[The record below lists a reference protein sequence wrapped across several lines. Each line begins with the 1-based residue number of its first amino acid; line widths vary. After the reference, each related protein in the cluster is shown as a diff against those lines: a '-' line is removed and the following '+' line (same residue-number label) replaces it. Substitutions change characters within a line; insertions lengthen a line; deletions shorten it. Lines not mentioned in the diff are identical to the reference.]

1 MINSRG
7 SDRMANEGAKKTDKK
22 RNLTKKQ
29 IVLYSYIGVLAVV
42 TVLFGYNVLN
52 YFYFE
57 PLKAAGQP
65 IYGYRT
71 ESLDPISDSVISK
84 VEQVG
89 ANQTGVEKMTVTVQG
104 PVVYFDVR
112 VSNGVELET
121 AHAAAEAAAN
131 EFLSQA
137 GEAANDYAVQLV
149 VSTGDI
155 EELKEANREEE
166 LAYVKEHD
174 VAIIESIVADAEKYP
189 TAAKINRAQQNIDI
203 MKKSYPEEADAF
215 QARINALTELTA
227 EQQEALGE
235 IPELEVDQTIQQSD
249 ISAYPSWGAY
259 DKETQTFEWQ

>member
-7 SDRMANEGAKKTDKK
+7 SDRMANEAAKKTEKK

-71 ESLDPISDSVISK
+71 ESLKSISDSLISK

-89 ANQTGVEKMTVTVQG
+89 VNQTGVEKVTVNVKG

-112 VSNGVELET
+112 VSTGVELET
-121 AHAAAEAAAN
+121 AHAAAEATAN

-137 GEAANDYAVQLV
+137 GEVANDYTLQLV

-155 EELKEANREEE
+155 KELKQVNREEE

-174 VAIIESIVADAEKYP
+174 VEIVESIVADAEKYP

-203 MKKSYPEEADAF
+203 MKKYYPEEADAF
-215 QARINALTELTA
+215 QSRVDALTELTA
-227 EQQEALGE
+227 EEQEALGV

-249 ISAYPSWGAY
+249 ISSYPSWGAY
-259 DKETQTFEWQ
+259 DKETQTFKWQ